1 MTGRS
6 ERLAHQAQSR
16 PNERTLP
23 RRGSVDFPV
32 VALGAS
38 AGGLDAFKKLFDAL
52 PANCGMAFVLI
63 QHLDPTHESLMVDL
77 LASHTPMKVLQ
88 ATDRVQLARDRV
100 YLIPPGAYLAVEGG
114 TLRLSKPRE
123 RHGARMPFDFF
134 LRSLAEECGERAI
147 CAILSGTG
155 TDGSLGL
162 KAVKEKGGLVIVQ
175 DPEEA
180 AFDGMPRSA
189 ILSGGADLVL
199 PVAKIPQALVRYG
212 RQTYVKAGP
221 TDVRSSD
228 TVDGAFAGIIDLL
241 AAKTPHNFSL
251 YKQGTLQR
259 RIERRMAMAGI
270 ENGAG
275 YLLILREDP
284 GERELLAKDL
294 LINVT
299 HFFRDPA
306 AFELLG
312 EQVIP
317 ELVQRQTLDRPLR
330 IWVPGCSTGEEAYS
344 ITMLFLEQIA
354 VAKRNIKL
362 QVFASDIDADCVAF
376 ARDGIYLESI
386 EVDVT
391 PARLARFFTK
401 EDHRYQVV
409 RELREAVVFT
419 SQSLLADAPFS
430 RLDFISCRNL
440 LIYLSPEA
448 QRKILS
454 LFHFALHEEGVLFLG
469 SSETVG
475 NATDHFAPISKKHR
489 IYRHIGRSRPGEVEF
504 PRGTNTAGRLLAKS
518 LTQKTLPRRR
528 LGFGEL
534 SQRALLEAYAPASI
548 LINAKHEGLYY
559 FGAMDRYLK
568 VVSGEGTRDVLA
580 MAREGLRA
588 KLRSAVQRAKQDHA
602 RVTVTGAQL
611 KRNGGSVGVSITAL
625 PVEGESE
632 ELLLVSFV
640 DEPAPEQGL
649 VKPLESAADASRVN
663 QLEQELA
670 ATREDLQ
677 SAIRDIEIAN
687 EEQKAI
693 NEEAMSVNEEYQS
706 TNEELETSKEELQSL
721 NEELTALNIQLHET
735 VEQQRAA
742 SNDLQN
748 ILNSTDVATLFLDTD
763 NNIRFFTP
771 AAKSLFNVIASDVG
785 RPLGDLTRRFQDN
798 DLLPDACAVLASHAP
813 VRREVRA
820 DDGSWFMRA
829 MLPYRGEDGQVEGLV
844 ITFAGISEIKAA
856 EREIE
861 VARAY
866 LDSIIATI
874 RQPLVV
880 LDEEL
885 RVISASSSF
894 HRIFSVKPEDLIG
907 RHLLSA
913 GNHLDVPAL
922 RDFLASIQ
930 TRGTTATDQEVG
942 MELPGLGSR
951 TFSMS
956 ARVLLEALSVKRK
969 ILVAIVDVTDMK
981 RESKVLEAAKSE
993 AERANV
999 GKSRFLAAAS
1009 HDLRQPLQTISL
1021 LQGMLEKRI
1030 RDEPTLKL
1038 VRRLDETVNAMSS
1051 MLDKLLDINQLEAGI
1066 VRPAIV
1072 DFPIKRLLDELTT
1085 EFAYHTAASGLDWR
1099 VVSSSLAIRSDPR
1112 LLEQIMRN
1120 LLSNAVKYTADG
1132 KLLLGCRRHGDN
1144 LRIEVWDTGP
1154 GIPELELPA
1163 IFEEFHQL
1171 DNPAR
1176 ERSKGLGLGLAIVQ
1190 RLADLLGHKIDV
1202 RSRVGAGS
1210 VFTIEVPLGRP
1221 ELAEV
1226 PAPSQKEAEE
1236 STPSRGTV
1244 LIIEDDPAVLEML
1257 QLLLDAEGHRTLVA
1271 ADGPMA
1277 LEVAAQCSIVPDLI
1291 IADYNLP
1298 KGLNGLETI
1307 TRLQGNAQHAIPAIV
1322 LTGDI
1327 STDSL
1332 REIAGHGCVHLNKP
1346 VRAKELTRL
1355 AQRLIAR
1362 PRPAASDGAQQLPLC
1377 LDGDKSATIFVVD
1390 DDHTIREAMRDLLSE
1405 NGYAV
1410 ELFADGEAFL
1420 AGYRPGRKECL
1431 LVDVLMPGMS
1441 GVELIERLK
1450 AEGHQLPAIMITG
1463 SGAVP
1468 MAVQAMKA
1476 GAVDFIEK
1484 PVGHEELLA
1493 SLRRALDQTRDSAA
1507 LSARRDKAALSV
1519 AGLTTRQRQILDLV
1533 LAGHPSKNIAA
1544 DLAISQR
1551 TVDNHRA
1558 AIMRKTGSK
1567 SLPALIRTALAAA

>member
-1 MTGRS
+1 MTGRRAS
-6 ERLAHQAQSR
+6 LPGQTR
-16 PNERTLP
+16 PQPNGRAPPQRE
-23 RRGSVDFPV
+23 SVDFPV

-38 AGGLDAFKKLFDAL
+38 AGGLDAFKKVFDAL
-52 PANCGMAFVLI
+52 PANSGMAFVLI
-63 QHLDPTHESLMVDL
+63 LHLDPTHESLMVDL
-77 LASHTPMKVLQ
+77 LTGHTPMKVLQ
-88 ATDRVQLARDRV
+88 ATDRMQLARDCV
-100 YLIPPGAYLAVEGG
+100 YLIPPGAYLAIEDC

-134 LRSLAEECGERAI
+134 LRSLAEECGERAV

-189 ILSGGADLVL
+189 IMSGGADLVL
-199 PVAKIPQALVRYG
+199 KVAKIPQALLRYA
-212 RQTYVKAGP
+212 RQTYVKAGA
-221 TDVRSSD
+221 TDARSPD
-228 TVDGAFAGIIDLL
+228 AVQEAFAGIIDLL
-241 AAKTPHNFSL
+241 AAKTPHDFSL

-270 ENGAG
+270 DNGDG
-275 YLLILREDP
+275 YLQVLREDS

-312 EQVIP
+312 EQIIP

-344 ITMLFLEQIA
+344 IAMLFLEQIA
-354 VAKRNIKL
+354 AAKRNIKL
-362 QVFASDIDADCVAF
+362 QVFASDIDADCVMF
-376 ARDGIYLESI
+376 ARNGVYPESI
-386 EVDVT
+386 EADVT
-391 PARLARFFTK
+391 PTRLTRFFTK
-401 EDHRYQVV
+401 EDHSYRVV

-430 RLDFISCRNL
+430 RLDLISCRNL
-440 LIYLSPEA
+440 LIYLGAEA
-448 QRKILS
+448 QRKVLS
-454 LFHFALHEEGVLFLG
+454 LFHFALQEEGVLFLG
-469 SSETVG
+469 SAETVG
-475 NATDHFAPISKKHR
+475 NVTDRFEPVSKKHR
-489 IYRHIGRSRPGEVEF
+489 IYRHIGRSRPSEVAF
-504 PRGTNTAGRLLAKS
+504 PGGTNTAGRLLANS
-518 LTQKTLPRRR
+518 LMQQTMPRRR
-528 LGFGEL
+528 SGFGEL
-534 SQRALLEAYAPASI
+534 SQRALLEAYAPASV

-559 FGAMDRYLK
+559 SGSVDRYLK

-588 KLRSAVQRAKQDHA
+588 KLRSAIQRAKQDHA
-602 RVTVTGAQL
+602 RVTVTGAQV
-611 KRNGGSVGVSITAL
+611 KRNECPVGVTITVL
-625 PVEGESE
+625 PVEGEDE
-632 ELLLVSFV
+632 DLFLVSFV
-640 DEPAPEQGL
+640 DDPTLELSPA
-649 VKPLESAADASRVN
+649 KPFESAADALRVT

-677 SAIRDIEIAN
+677 SAIRDLEMAN
-687 EEQKAI
+687 EDQKAI
-693 NEEAMSVNEEYQS
+693 NEEVMSVNEEYQS

-721 NEELTALNIQLHET
+721 NEELTALNSQLHDT

-748 ILNSTDVATLFLDTD
+748 ILNSTDVATLFLDAD
-763 NNIRFFTP
+763 YNIRFFTS
-771 AAKSLFNVIASDVG
+771 AAKSLFNIIASDIG
-785 RPLGDLTRRFQDN
+785 RPLGDLTRRFNDD
-798 DLLPDACAVLASHAP
+798 DLLSDARAVLAGHP
-813 VRREVRA
+813 TVRREVRA
-820 DDGSWFMRA
+820 DDGNWFMRGV
-829 MLPYRGEDGQVEGLV
+829 LPYQSGDGRVDGLV

-861 VARAY
+861 AARAY

-880 LDEEL
+880 LDNDL
-885 RVISASSSF
+885 RVVSASSSF
-894 HRIFSVKPEDLIG
+894 HRIFSVRPEDLIG
-907 RHLLSA
+907 RHIRAA

-922 RDFLASIQ
+922 QEFLTSIQ
-930 TRGTTATDQEVG
+930 ARGTTICDQEIE
-942 MELPGLGSR
+942 MELPGLGRRS
-951 TFSMS
+951 FSMS
-956 ARVLLEALSVKRK
+956 ARVLREEPSARRK
-969 ILVAIVDVTDMK
+969 ILVAIVDVTDIK
-981 RESKVLEAAKSE
+981 REGKALELAKSE
-993 AERANV
+993 ADRANV

-1009 HDLRQPLQTISL
+1009 HDLRQPLQTISF
-1021 LQGMLEKRI
+1021 LQGILEKRV

-1038 VRRLDETVNAMSS
+1038 VRRLDETVNTMSS

-1066 VRPAIV
+1066 VRPTIV
-1072 DFPIKRLLDELTT
+1072 DFPIKPLLDELTT
-1085 EFAYHTAASGLDWR
+1085 EFAYHTAANGLDWR
-1099 VVSSSLAIRSDPR
+1099 VVSSSLIARSDRR

-1120 LLSNAVKYTADG
+1120 LLSNAAKYTNKG

-1154 GIPELELPA
+1154 GIPALELQA

-1202 RSRVGAGS
+1202 RSRLDAGS

-1221 ELAEV
+1221 ALAEV
-1226 PAPSQKEAEE
+1226 SAPSQKEDQE
-1236 STPSRGTV
+1236 STPLRGTV
-1244 LIIEDDPAVLEML
+1244 LIIEDDPAVLETL
-1257 QLLLDAEGHRTLVA
+1257 QLLFDAEGHRTVVA
-1271 ADGPMA
+1271 ADGHKA
-1277 LEVAAQCSIVPDLI
+1277 LELAAQRSPVPDLI

-1307 TRLQGNAQHAIPAIV
+1307 TRLQGQAQHTIPAIV

-1327 STDSL
+1327 STGSL
-1332 REIAGHGCVHLNKP
+1332 REIAGHGCVQLNKP
-1346 VRAKELTRL
+1346 VRATELTRL
-1355 AQRLIAR
+1355 AQRLMAG
-1362 PRPAASDGAQQLPLC
+1362 PRPAASDSLQQPPLL
-1377 LDGDKSATIFVVD
+1377 LDEDKSSTIFVVD
-1390 DDHTIREAMRDLLSE
+1390 DDRTIREAMRDLLSE

-1410 ELFADGEAFL
+1410 ELFADAEAFL
-1420 AGYRPGRKECL
+1420 GSYRPGREGCL

-1450 AEGHQLPAIMITG
+1450 AEGRQLPAIMITG

-1484 PVGHEELLA
+1484 PVRHEELLV
-1493 SLRRALDQTRDSAA
+1493 SVKHALDQTRDTAT
-1507 LSARRDKAALSV
+1507 LSARRDKAARSV
-1519 AGLTTRQRQILDLV
+1519 ASLTTRQRQILDLV
-1533 LAGHPSKNIAA
+1533 VAGHPSKNIAA
-1544 DLAISQR
+1544 DLGISQR

-1567 SLPALIRTALAAA
+1567 SLPALIRTALAMA

>member
-1 MTGRS
+1 MTGRMG
-6 ERLAHQAQSR
+6 RLADQARSP
-16 PNERTLP
+16 PNGRTLAE
-23 RRGSVDFPV
+23 RGSVDFPV

-52 PANCGMAFVLI
+52 PANSGMAFVLI

-77 LASHTPMKVLQ
+77 LTGHTPMQVLQ
-88 ATDRVQLARDRV
+88 ATDGMQLERDCV
-100 YLIPPGAYLAVEGG
+100 YLIPPGAYLAIEGG
-114 TLRLSKPRE
+114 ALRLSKPRE
-123 RHGARMPFDFF
+123 RHGTRMPFDFF

-175 DPEEA
+175 DPAEA

-189 ILSGGADLVL
+189 IMSGGADLVL
-199 PVAKIPQALVRYG
+199 TVAKIPQALVRYG
-212 RQTYVKAGP
+212 RQTYVKARP
-221 TDVRSSD
+221 TDVRSAD
-228 TVDGAFAGIIDLL
+228 TIQEAFAGIIDLL
-241 AAKTPHNFSL
+241 AAKTPHDFSL

-270 ENGAG
+270 QSGAD
-275 YLLILREDP
+275 YFQVLREDF

-299 HFFRDPA
+299 HFFRDPV
-306 AFELLG
+306 AFDLLG
-312 EQVIP
+312 EQIIP
-317 ELVQRQTLDRPLR
+317 ELVQRQTLDRHLR

-344 ITMLFLEQIA
+344 IAMLVLEQIA
-354 VAKRNIKL
+354 AAKRNIKL

-376 ARDGIYLESI
+376 ARNGIYPELI
-386 EVDVT
+386 EADVA

-401 EDHRYQVV
+401 EDHSYQVV

-430 RLDFISCRNL
+430 RLDLISCRNL
-440 LIYLSPEA
+440 LIYLGPEA

-454 LFHFALHEEGVLFLG
+454 LFHFALHENGVLFLG

-475 NATDHFAPISKKHR
+475 NVSDRFEPISKKHR
-489 IYRHIGRSRPGEVEF
+489 IYRHIGHSRPGEVEF
-504 PRGTNTAGRLLAKS
+504 PRGTSAAGRSLAKS
-518 LTQKTLPRRR
+518 AAQQTMPRR
-528 LGFGEL
+528 LGLGER
-534 SQRALLEAYAPASI
+534 SQRALLEAYAPASV

-559 FGAMDRYLK
+559 FGSIDRYLK

-580 MAREGLRA
+580 MAREGLRT

-602 RVTVTGAQL
+602 RVNVTGAQL
-611 KRNGGSVGVSITAL
+611 KRNGSSIGVSITAL
-625 PVEGESE
+625 PVEGENE
-632 ELLLVSFV
+632 ELFLVSFI
-640 DEPAPEQGL
+640 DDRIPELSSVRL
-649 VKPLESAADASRVN
+649 VESAADMSRVT

-677 SAIRDIEIAN
+677 SAIRDLEMAN

-721 NEELTALNIQLHET
+721 NEELTALNSQLHET

-742 SNDLQN
+742 SNDLQS
-748 ILNSTDVATLFLDTD
+748 ILNSTDVATLFLDAD
-763 NNIRFFTP
+763 LNIRFFTP
-771 AAKSLFNVIASDVG
+771 AVKSLFNVIASDVG
-785 RPLGDLTRRFQDN
+785 RPLGDLTRRFEDD
-798 DLLPDACAVLASHAP
+798 DLLPDARTVLASHAP
-813 VRREVRA
+813 VRCEVKA
-820 DDGSWFMRA
+820 EDGSWFMRGV
-829 MLPYRGEDGQVEGLV
+829 LPYRSGDGQVEGLV
-844 ITFAGISEIKAA
+844 ITFSGISEIKAA

-861 VARAY
+861 AARAY

-880 LDEEL
+880 LDEDL

-894 HRIFSVKPEDLIG
+894 HRIFSVKSEDLIG
-907 RHLLSA
+907 RSLRAASD
-913 GNHLDVPAL
+913 HLDVPAL
-922 RDFLASIQ
+922 REFLSSIQ
-930 TRGTTATDQEVG
+930 ARGTTINDQEVE
-942 MELPGLGSR
+942 MELPGLGRRS
-951 TFSMS
+951 FSMS
-956 ARVLLEALSVKRK
+956 ARVLREEPSARRK
-969 ILVAIVDVTDMK
+969 ILVAIVDVTDVK
-981 RESKVLEAAKSE
+981 RESKALEVAKSE

-1021 LQGMLEKRI
+1021 LQGMLEKRVY
-1030 RDEPTLKL
+1030 DKPTLKL
-1038 VRRLDETVNAMSS
+1038 VRRLDETVSTMSS
-1051 MLDKLLDINQLEAGI
+1051 LLDKLLDINQLEAGI
-1066 VRPAIV
+1066 VRPAII
-1072 DFPIKRLLDELTT
+1072 DFPVKSLLDELTT
-1085 EFAYHTAASGLDWR
+1085 EFAYHTAANGLDWH
-1099 VVSSSLAIRSDPR
+1099 VVSSSLTVRSDPR

-1120 LLSNAVKYTADG
+1120 LLSNAAKYTNHG
-1132 KLLLGCRRHGDN
+1132 KLLLGCRRMGA
-1144 LRIEVWDTGP
+1144 TSASKS
-1154 GIPELELPA
+1154 GILAPA
-1163 IFEEFHQL
+1163 SRNWSFRQSLKIPSA

-1202 RSRVGAGS
+1202 RSRLGAGS

-1226 PAPSQKEAEE
+1226 PAPSQNETKV
-1236 STPSRGTV
+1236 STPFRGTV

-1257 QLLLDAEGHRTLVA
+1257 QLLFDAEGHRTVVA
-1271 ADGPMA
+1271 ADRLKA
-1277 LEVAAQCSIVPDLI
+1277 LELTKRSAVPDLI

-1307 TRLQGNAQHAIPAIV
+1307 TRLQGQAQHAIPAIV

-1346 VRAKELTRL
+1346 VRAKELTRI
-1355 AQRLIAR
+1355 AQCLIAR
-1362 PRPAASDGAQQLPLC
+1362 PRLAASDSVQLPLL
-1377 LDGDKSATIFVVD
+1377 LDGDRSSTIFVVD
-1390 DDHTIREAMRDLLSE
+1390 DDRAIRDAMRDLLSE

-1420 AGYRPGRKECL
+1420 RGYRPGREGCL

-1450 AEGHQLPAIMITG
+1450 VEGHQLPAIMITG

-1493 SLRRALDQTRDSAA
+1493 SVKRALDQTRDTAT
-1507 LSARRDKAALSV
+1507 LSVRRDKAALSV
-1519 AGLTTRQRQILDLV
+1519 ASLTTRQRQILDLV
-1533 LAGHPSKNIAA
+1533 LAGHPSKNIAV
-1544 DLAISQR
+1544 DLGISQR